1 MRKKLFTSCFG
12 GIKWWFKM
20 PNFKKPMVH
29 DENIFPCSL
38 EIGVIKNVVVLN
50 EVLVVLP
57 DPLLQRR

>member
-1 MRKKLFTSCFG
+1 MRKYFITSSFG
-12 GIKWWFKM
+12 SIKWWFQM
-20 PNFKKPMVH
+20 PDFKKSMVH